1 VDGVSFSGERVIIAC
16 PECSGKLSSVAPSCP
31 HCGFVQAHVVQSA
44 AAASAPSAPSP
55 AARLPEPPPPDL
67 ILPTGNAIRKASR
80 LVWSEWVQSS
90 MWRMFFGAVILLAA
104 LGLLVLAFL
113 LANRLNDSQPS
124 TIRIEKASTP

>member
-1 VDGVSFSGERVIIAC
+1 VIIAC

-31 HCGFVQAHVVQSA
+31 HCGFIQAHVVQSA
-44 AAASAPSAPSP
+44 AAGPAPA

-67 ILPTGNAIRKASR
+67 LLPSDHSVRKASR

-104 LGLLVLAFL
+104 LGLMVLAFL
-113 LANRLNDSQPS
+113 LANRMNDGQPS
-124 TIRIEKASTP
+124 TIRIEKASSP

>member
-1 VDGVSFSGERVIIAC
+1 MIIAC

-31 HCGFVQAHVVQSA
+31 HCGFVQSHVIQSA
-44 AAASAPSAPSP
+44 APGASAPPP

-67 ILPTGNAIRKASR
+67 ILPTGNSVRKASR

-104 LGLLVLAFL
+104 LGLMVLAFL
-113 LANRLNDSQPS
+113 LANRMNDSQPS